1 VPSSEKPPTREAVY
15 DLKDEVEAFPAEKS
29 DEALIHLAKGMAKLL
44 EADNVQ
50 WLAAAR
56 VHRGVDMKKDPLL
69 GWRLRASYN
78 LVPDPEE
85 YQKLIAWWFQRNNEI
100 EPDFHI
106 GLATH
111 ANISGAGKFRVH
123 RMRDG
128 WIPFAEFRRTEH
140 FRLHYTELGITDRMW
155 VSFPLNVDTESILLI
170 DRKSPK
176 PNFTKRDAALAGD
189 ISRGLRGF
197 HRLLFVT
204 RGLHI
209 GETPLSPTSRR
220 VLKKLLTGMTEKQIA
235 LALDQPPSTTHK
247 YVRSIYE
254 RFGVNGRAA
263 LMALCLGA

>member
-1 VPSSEKPPTREAVY
+1 MPDSIPPSLRDSVY
-15 DLKDEVEAFPAEKS
+15 NLKDEVEAFPAEKA
-29 DEALIHLAKGMAKLL
+29 DEALAHLAKGIAKLL
-44 EADNVQ
+44 DADNVQ
-50 WLAAAR
+50 WLAAVR
-56 VHRGVDMKKDPLL
+56 VHRGVDVKKDPLL
-69 GWRLRASYN
+69 GWRLRASYH

-111 ANISGAGKFRVH
+111 ANIAGAGKFRVF

-128 WIPFAEFRRTEH
+128 WIPFARFRKTEH

-155 VSFPLNVDTESILLI
+155 VSLPLNVDTESILLI

-176 PNFTKRDAALAGD
+176 SNFTKRDAALAGD
-189 ISRGLRGF
+189 ISRGLRSF
-197 HRLLFVT
+197 QRLLFIT

-235 LALDQPPSTTHK
+235 LALDQPTSTTHK
-247 YVRSIYE
+247 YVQSIYE
-254 RFGVNGRAA
+254 RFGVNGRAS